1 LRNDEGRLDPGIE
14 SDPTRLFRALK
25 EADPPEESWA
35 GFWLSVRAG
44 IRESERKRRSLTPG
58 RALLLGS
65 SAGLMAAMAV
75 LAFVFLVRPLAHPP
89 APGVPLPRTI
99 PFRAL
104 AGTEEK
110 APPPILEDL
119 QSASARVYTF
129 HVGEPADATDVIL
142 IVDEKIDI

>member
-1 LRNDEGRLDPGIE
+1 LREDKDRPDPGGE
-14 SDPTRLFRALK
+14 SDPTRLFRVLQ
-25 EADPPEESWA
+25 EADPPEEFWS

-44 IRESERKRRSLTPG
+44 IRDSERQGRSLTTG

-65 SAGLMAAMAV
+65 SAGLMAAVAV
-75 LAFVFLVRPLAHPP
+75 LALVFLVRPLAHPP
-89 APGVPLPRTI
+89 SPGVPLPRAVPI
-99 PFRAL
+99 RAL
-104 AGTEEK
+104 AGAEEK

>member
-1 LRNDEGRLDPGIE
+1 LRLDEGRLDPGGE
-14 SDPTRLFRALK
+14 SDRTRLFRVLK
-25 EADPPEESWA
+25 EADPSEEFWS

-44 IRESERKRRSLTPG
+44 IRDSERKGRSLTAG

-65 SAGLMAAMAV
+65 SAGLMAAVAV
-75 LAFVFLVRPLAHPP
+75 LALVFLVRPVAHLPSP
-89 APGVPLPRTI
+89 RTVPL
-99 PFRAL
+99 RAL
-104 AGTEEK
+104 AGAEEK

>member
-1 LRNDEGRLDPGIE
+1 LRNEEGPLETDVE

-25 EADPPEESWA
+25 EADPPEEFWS
-35 GFWLSVRAG
+35 GFWHSVRAG
-44 IRESERKRRSLTPG
+44 IRDSGRARPALTPG

-65 SAGLMAAMAV
+65 SAGLMTAV
-75 LAFVFLVRPLAHPP
+75 AILALVLLVRPLAHPP
-89 APGVPLPRTI
+89 ASGIPLPRAV
-99 PFRAL
+99 PPRVL
-104 AGTEEK
+104 AVEEEK

-129 HVGEPADATDVIL
+129 HVGEPSDATDVIL

>member
-1 LRNDEGRLDPGIE
+1 MREDGGRLDSGVEP
-14 SDPTRLFRALK
+14 DPTRFFRALK
-25 EADPPEESWA
+25 EANPPEDFWA
-35 GFWLSVRAG
+35 GFWPSVRAG
-44 IRESERKRRSLTPG
+44 IRDSDGARSPLTAG

-65 SAGLMAAMAV
+65 SAGLMTAVAV
-75 LAFVFLVRPLAHPP
+75 LALVLLVRPLAHPP
-89 APGVPLPRTI
+89 APGVPPPHPMPLQ
-99 PFRAL
+99 AL
-104 AGTEEK
+104 AGAEEK